1 MTKIYGLIGHPL
13 GHSFSASYF
22 ADKFKKEN
30 IQDCTYRNFPID
42 EISKLPALISDT
54 PELIGL
60 NVTIPYKEQVIKFLD
75 EIDQEAKEVGAVN
88 TLKISRTAN
97 SFKLKGFNSDVYGF
111 QKSLQPLLKEY
122 HKKALILG
130 TGGASKAIK
139 FVLRKLNIEF
149 ISASIEELKENE
161 IRYEEIDKK
170 MIEERLLII
179 HATPLGTYPNIDFC
193 QPIPYQFL
201 TPQHVL
207 FDLVYNPEE
216 TLYLKKG
223 KEKGATIMNG
233 LKMLHLQAEM
243 SWEIWHANI

>member
-1 MTKIYGLIGHPL
+1 MKIYGLIGYPL
-13 GHSFSASYF
+13 GHSFSAGYF
-22 ADKFKKEN
+22 AEKFEKEK
-30 IQDCTYRNFPID
+30 IKDSIYRNFPIED
-42 EISKLPALISDT
+42 ISKLPGLIADT

-60 NVTIPYKEQVIKFLD
+60 NVTIPYKEQVIRFMD
-75 EIDQEAKEVGAVN
+75 EIDPVAKEVGAIN
-88 TLKISRTAN
+88 TIKINRIAN
-97 SFKLKGFNSDVYGF
+97 SYKLKGYNSDVYGF

-161 IRYEEIDKK
+161 IRYEMIDKK

-179 HATPLGTYPNIDFC
+179 HATPLGTYPNIGFC
-193 QPIPYQFL
+193 PPIPYEFL
-201 TPQHVL
+201 TPKHVL

-223 KEKGATIMNG
+223 KEKGATIING
-233 LKMLHLQAEM
+233 LKMLHMQAERA
-243 SWEIWHANI
+243 WEIWHSEI